1 MASSIHFVCAMSLI
15 TFGCVDSPGQEPR
28 LGQTASMVQGG
39 PLGAEPPGGLATS
52 ESDSASN
59 ESAIDDSVVDP
70 AAIALENPPVKQPGR
85 PGIVGEPSG
94 ESTGDSNVVAL
105 GDPPPHQPSTPGVAE
120 TGRRQVGSVSDVVD
134 PTAIVLEEPP
144 VKEWGHPGIVA
155 DRQRSAH
162 R

>member
-1 MASSIHFVCAMSLI
+1 MALSIHFVCAMSLI
-15 TFGCVDSPGQEPR
+15 AFGCVDLAGQEAQR
-28 LGQTASMVQGG
+28 GKTVSMAQGG
-39 PLGAEPPGGLATS
+39 PPGAEPPGGVAAS
-52 ESDSASN
+52 ESASASN
-59 ESAIDDSVVDP
+59 EGAADDSVVDP
-70 AAIALENPPVKQPGR
+70 AAIALEDPPVKQPGR

-105 GDPPPHQPSTPGVAE
+105 GDPPPHQPSTPGIAE
-120 TGRRQVGSVSDVVD
+120 TGRRQVVSVSDVVD
-134 PTAIVLEEPP
+134 PTAIVLEESP